1 MFLGIS
7 ALLARFLSVENL
19 ERDADLSLIQAQA
32 RGDEA
37 GMLSRLSGCRQDP
50 RCLAQVRANIAN
62 PRLRR
67 PGAVKILS
75 LESGT
80 GYALNGATGRSRVAW
95 TVIGTLP
102 VVQCVTVR
110 RTGNFVSGVHV
121 KLVAISAPIPNEGT
135 C

>member
-1 MFLGIS
+1 MFLTIS
-7 ALLARFLSVENL
+7 GLLARFLSVENL
-19 ERDADLSLIQAQA
+19 ERDTDLALIQAQA

-37 GMLSRLSGCRQDP
+37 GMLSRLSGCRQSP
-50 RCLAQVRANIAN
+50 SCVAQVRANIAN

-67 PGAVKILS
+67 PGAVKVLS

-80 GYALNGATGRSRVAW
+80 AYALNGATGRSRVAW

-110 RTGNFVSGVHV
+110 RTGNFFSGVSV
-121 KLVAISAPIPNEGT
+121 ALLAISAPIPNEGS